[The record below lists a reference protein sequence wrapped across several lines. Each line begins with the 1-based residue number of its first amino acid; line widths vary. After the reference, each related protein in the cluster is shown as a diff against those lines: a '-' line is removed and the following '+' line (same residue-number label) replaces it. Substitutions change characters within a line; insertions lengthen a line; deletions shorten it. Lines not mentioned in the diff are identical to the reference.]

1 MCPQSKTINQGLDSD
16 IGGDCPDCHPAR
28 LATSTAHQWQNPPKV
43 LHADESGPD
52 WKQNWNYHAVVG
64 CLNYIQAI
72 THPNLSYAVH
82 QCTRFCNTP
91 KLSP

>member
-1 MCPQSKTINQGLDSD
+1 MI
-16 IGGDCPDCHPAR
+16 H
-28 LATSTAHQWQNPPKV
+28 WQNPPKV

-82 QCTRFCNTP
+82 QCTRFLQHP
-91 KLSP
+91 KTESLKALVPKVYSSNPTL